1 MIGFFIILGDIAGM
15 RSLLVALLLML
26 QAPTVLAADPGIGA
40 PVCGAII
47 SGLSDSE
54 IMATVESHYGV
65 ADAAIEDNRA
75 IYSSRQIFPWALETR
90 FACGRAI
97 GFWQGGS
104 LHAQSVIDCDCFY
117 NRMMTAR

>member
-1 MIGFFIILGDIAGM
+1 M
-15 RSLLVALLLML
+15 RLLLVALLVL
-26 QAPTVLAADPGIGA
+26 QAPLAFAADPAIGGPA
-40 PVCGAII
+40 CGAVI
-47 SGLSDSE
+47 SSLSDVE
-54 IMATVESHYGV
+54 IMATVESHYAV
-65 ADAAIEDNRA
+65 ADAAIGDDRA
-75 IYSSRQIFPWALETR
+75 IHSSRQIYPWAFETR

>member
-1 MIGFFIILGDIAGM
+1 M
-15 RSLLVALLLML
+15 RSLLLALLFML
-26 QAPTVLAADPGIGA
+26 HAPVVLAADPAVGT
-40 PVCGAII
+40 PVCGAVI
-47 SGLSDSE
+47 SGIPDAD
-54 IMATVESHYGV
+54 IMATVQSHYAV

-75 IYSSRQIFPWALETR
+75 LYSSRQIFPWALETR

-104 LHAQSVIDCDCFY
+104 LHAQSVLDCDCFY

>member
-1 MIGFFIILGDIAGM
+1 M
-15 RSLLVALLLML
+15 RSLLVALLLVL
-26 QAPTVLAADPGIGA
+26 QAPFALAADPSVGGPA
-40 PVCGAII
+40 CGAVI
-47 SGLSDSE
+47 SSLSDAE
-54 IMATVESHYGV
+54 IIATVESHYAV
-65 ADAAIEDNRA
+65 ADAAIGDNRA